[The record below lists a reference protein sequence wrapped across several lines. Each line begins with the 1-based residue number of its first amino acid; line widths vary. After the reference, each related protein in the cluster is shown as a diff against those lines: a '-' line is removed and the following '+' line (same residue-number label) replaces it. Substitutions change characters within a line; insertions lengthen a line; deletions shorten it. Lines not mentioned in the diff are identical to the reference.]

1 MKGQLL
7 IDFLSQPGPQVA
19 VQETRHKPTEFA
31 EELGDLTEQWLHQ
44 QRELERQ
51 VRNVL
56 NAVASKSNG
65 PHI

>member
-19 VQETRHKPTEFA
+19 VQETRHTHTEFA
-31 EELGDLTEQWLHQ
+31 EELGNLAEQWLHQ

-51 VRNVL
+51 VRG
-56 NAVASKSNG
+56 AHPKSNG
-65 PHI
+65 PHS